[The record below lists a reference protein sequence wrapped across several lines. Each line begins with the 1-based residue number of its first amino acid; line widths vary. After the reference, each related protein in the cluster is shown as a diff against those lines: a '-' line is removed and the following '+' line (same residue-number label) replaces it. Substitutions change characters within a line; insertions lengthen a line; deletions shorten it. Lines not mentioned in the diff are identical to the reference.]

1 VNENP
6 KWLLNTNP
14 PNTNLPSNPKDEL
27 IREAKVRG
35 AAKKA
40 ALRGPNPKEPSR

>member
-27 IREAKVRG
+27 IREAK
-35 AAKKA
+35 KA